1 MITNKLQE
9 ILNNQIKNEEHSSRI
24 YLAMASW
31 CEMKGYEGA
40 SEFLYAQADEEKMHM
55 LKLIHYLNDRGGHA
69 EMQALDAPK
78 KEWDGLKKLFEEV
91 LAHEEFITAEINKCY
106 ETALNE
112 KDYNTAQF
120 LQWYVEEQIEE
131 ESTMNSIIDKMN
143 LAGDSKGGLLQI
155 DMALKKMAAGGGSS
169 SGAEKNAQ

>member
-1 MITNKLQE
+1 MISNKLQDV
-9 ILNNQIKNEEHSSRI
+9 LNNQIKNEEHSSRI

-40 SEFLYAQADEEKMHM
+40 AEFLFVQADEEKEHM

-69 EMQALDAPK
+69 VMQPLDQPK
-78 KEWDGLKKLFEEV
+78 KEWDDLKKLFEEV
-91 LAHEEFITAEINKCY
+91 LAHEEFITGEINKCY

-131 ESTMNSIIDKMN
+131 ESTMNSILDKIN
-143 LAGDSKGGLLQI
+143 LAGGTKGGMLHV
-155 DMALKKMAAGGGSS
+155 DMGLKEMAKASAAKS
-169 SGAEKNAQ
+169 SGKSE

>member
-1 MITNKLQE
+1 MISKKLQE
-9 ILNNQIKNEEHSSRI
+9 VLNNQIKNEEHSSRI

-31 CEMKGYEGA
+31 CETQGYEGA
-40 SEFLYAQADEEKMHM
+40 AAFLYAQADEEKMHM

-69 EMQALDAPK
+69 TMQALDAPN
-78 KEWDGLKKLFEEV
+78 EQYDGLKPLFEKV
-91 LAHEEFITAEINKCY
+91 LAHEEFITKEINKCY
-106 ETALNE
+106 EAALDE

-131 ESTMNSIIDKMN
+131 ESTMNSIIDKIK

-155 DMALKKMAAGGGSS
+155 DMALKKMAGGAGETTGG
-169 SGAEKNAQ
+169 QQ